1 MKKAVDKETVEEL
14 DNGITGNSCYL
25 YYIYVCYCVICEN
38 IGAIRV

>member
-25 YYIYVCYCVICEN
+25 NYICVFLCYL
-38 IGAIRV
+38 